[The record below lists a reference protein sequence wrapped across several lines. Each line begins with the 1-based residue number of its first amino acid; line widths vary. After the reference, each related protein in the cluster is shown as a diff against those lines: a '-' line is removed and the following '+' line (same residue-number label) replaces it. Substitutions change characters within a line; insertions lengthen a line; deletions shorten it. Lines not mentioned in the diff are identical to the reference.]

1 MTEKCKCNN
10 PKFVKTNEEQTK
22 MTDLGSKNGEKENLD
37 TV

>member
-22 MTDLGSKNGEKENLD
+22 MTNLGSKNGEKENLD